1 MFWSAAIHRRF
12 PWKCL
17 ERQSMSPP
25 QESGDELPH
34 SKTKDCGDE
43 SQHTGPDAP
52 AEAGCPLSVRQ
63 QNRNLLRY
71 AFHMSLIYLAAAVF
85 AAWQALTAHW
95 ARLADNEGTV
105 VEWSPAEWIG
115 ADVVVIRSNG
125 PAMAWRV
132 WARLT
137 VEGRAAV
144 QRAHRLTPGDAL
156 RFEISGQ

>member
-1 MFWSAAIHRRF
+1 MA
-12 PWKCL
+12 
-17 ERQSMSPP
+17 MSI
-25 QESGDELPH
+25 
-34 SKTKDCGDE
+34 
-43 SQHTGPDAP
+43 A
-52 AEAGCPLSVRQ
+52 
-63 QNRNLLRY
+63 
-71 AFHMSLIYLAAAVF
+71 LAAAVF